1 MIQLRV
7 RNLEG
12 RRPSFYTQM
21 HRTKLTIAILQK
33 KHYLDGIIHHMLI
46 NRKEFGLFRN
56 SNFCIG
62 LSLKMRKITNT
73 SLHWQIDFIEKSL
86 HYLVMPGY
94 SFFFFLKWNYVGFV

>member
-12 RRPSFYTQM
+12 ASSVISTQM

-46 NRKEFGLFRN
+46 NREEFGSFRN

-62 LSLKMRKITNT
+62 TES
-73 SLHWQIDFIEKSL
+73 
-86 HYLVMPGY
+86 
-94 SFFFFLKWNYVGFV
+94 

>member
-46 NRKEFGLFRN
+46 NREEFGSFRN
-56 SNFCIG
+56 NFCIG
-62 LSLKMRKITNT
+62 RSLKMRKITTNT
-73 SLHWQIDFIEKSL
+73 SLH
-86 HYLVMPGY
+86 
-94 SFFFFLKWNYVGFV
+94 

>member
-33 KHYLDGIIHHMLI
+33 KPYLDGIIHHMLI
-46 NRKEFGLFRN
+46 DREEFVRFVIVIFAL
-56 SNFCIG
+56 G

-94 SFFFFLKWNYVGFV
+94 FFF

>member
-12 RRPSFYTQM
+12 ASSVISTQM

-33 KHYLDGIIHHMLI
+33 KHYLDGIVRQMLI
-46 NRKEFGLFRN
+46 NRGKN
-56 SNFCIG
+56 SVRFVIVIFALG

-86 HYLVMPGY
+86 HYLVMPRY
-94 SFFFFLKWNYVGFV
+94 F